1 MPALSSAFLVH
12 AEDLSDF
19 SKAVLQKMG
28 VPLADAEVVS
38 AALVDAD
45 LRGLGTHGAV
55 RLILYSKLFQ
65 EGLVNPRPKIR
76 LISESSS
83 HVLIDNDYG
92 LGFLGSVRAM
102 DLCIRMAPK
111 TGIAMAGVRNS
122 SHFGAAGYYALM
134 AAEQN
139 LVGFAASNSYPV
151 MAPPGTTT
159 PVHGNNP
166 FAFAFPAG
174 KRFPILVDM
183 ATSVASQGKIKQYG
197 NEGKTIPLGWAYN
210 REGKPTE
217 DPRAFF
223 LLAPFGEGGY
233 KGYGLALAMDVLAG
247 VLTGSLFAQNF
258 VSGPGSRGCGHFFLA
273 FDPQRFMPLDE
284 FRKRTGEMIE
294 QMKMASHLDGDQG
307 EIYHPG
313 ERGFLR
319 KTKWIREGIPMLSST
334 LQQLDQLAEGMN
346 LPRLKRDDRP
356 ADSDNKL

>member
-1 MPALSSAFLVH
+1 MSSTFLVQ
-12 AEDLSDF
+12 ATDLIDF
-19 SKAVLQKMG
+19 SKTVLYKLE
-28 VPLADAEVVS
+28 VPPADAEVVS
-38 AALVDAD
+38 AALVDAE

-55 RLILYSKLFQ
+55 RLTLYSKLFQ
-65 EGLVNPRPKIR
+65 EGLINPRPRIR
-76 LISESSS
+76 LIGESSS
-83 HVLIDNDYG
+83 HVLLDNDYG
-92 LGFLGSVRAM
+92 LGFLGSVQAM
-102 DLCIRMAPK
+102 NLCIPMAAK

-134 AAEQN
+134 AAEKN
-139 LVGFAASNSYPV
+139 LVGFATSNSYPV
-151 MAPPGTTT
+151 MAPPGATA

-174 KRFPILVDM
+174 KRFPVVVDM

-197 NEGKTIPLGWAYN
+197 NEGKAIPLGWAYD
-210 REGKPTE
+210 REGKPTS

-233 KGYGLALAMDVLAG
+233 KGYGLALAMDILAG
-247 VLTGSLFAQNF
+247 VLTGSFFGQNF

-273 FDPQRFMPLDE
+273 FDPKRFMPMDD
-284 FRKRTGEMIE
+284 FRERTDEMIA
-294 QMKMASHLDGDQG
+294 QMKRASRRDGDQG

-319 KTKWIREGIPMLSST
+319 KNKWLREGIPMLSST

-346 LPRLKRDDRP
+346 LPRLKRDDHP
-356 ADSDNKL
+356 PDSDNRL

>member
-1 MPALSSAFLVH
+1 MSSTYRVRS
-12 AEDLSDF
+12 EDLGEF

-28 VPLADAEVVS
+28 VPLADAEVVA
-38 AALVDAD
+38 AALVEAD
-45 LRGLGTHGAV
+45 LRGLSTHGAV
-55 RLILYSKLFQ
+55 RLTLYSKLFQ
-65 EGLVNPRPKIR
+65 EGLINPRPR
-76 LISESSS
+76 VRVISESSS
-83 HVLIDNDYG
+83 HVLLDNDYG
-92 LGFLGSVRAM
+92 LGFLGSVKAM
-102 DLCIRMAPK
+102 ERCLRMASK
-111 TGIAMAGVRNS
+111 TGTAMAGVRNS

-183 ATSVASQGKIKQYG
+183 ATSVASQGKIKQYA
-197 NEGKTIPLGWAYN
+197 NEGMKIPLGWAYD
-210 REGKPTE
+210 REGKPTA
-217 DPRAFF
+217 DPRAFS

-247 VLTGSLFAQNF
+247 VLTGSFFAQDF

-273 FDPQRFMPLDE
+273 FDPQRFMPLNE
-284 FRKRTGEMIE
+284 FRKRTDEMIA
-294 QMKMASHLDGDQG
+294 QVKRASRRDGDQE

-319 KTKWIREGIPMLSST
+319 KNKWIQEGIPMLSST
-334 LQQLDQLAEGMN
+334 LQQLDPLADGMN
-346 LPRLKRDDRP
+346 LPRLKRDDHP
-356 ADSDNKL
+356 SGSDDLV

>member
-1 MPALSSAFLVH
+1 MGIHFRVR
-12 AEDLSDF
+12 AEDLNAF
-19 SKAVLQKMG
+19 SCAVLERMG
-28 VPLADAEVVS
+28 VSPGDAQEV
-38 AALVDAD
+38 AKALVDAD
-45 LRGLGTHGAV
+45 LRGLSTHGAV
-55 RLILYSKLFQ
+55 RLTLYSKLFQ
-65 EGLVNPRPKIR
+65 EGLINPRPRIR

-83 HVLIDNDYG
+83 HVLLDNDYG
-92 LGFLGSVRAM
+92 LGFLGSVQAM
-102 DLCIRMAPK
+102 NLCIPMAAK

-139 LVGFAASNSYPV
+139 LIGFAASNSYPV

-197 NEGKTIPLGWAYN
+197 NEGKTIPLGWAYD
-210 REGKPTE
+210 REGKPTA

-247 VLTGSLFAQNF
+247 VLTGSFFAQNF

-273 FDPQRFMPLDE
+273 FDPQRFMPMDE
-284 FRKRTGEMIE
+284 FRKRTDEMIA
-294 QMKMASHLDGDQG
+294 QMKKASRRDGDQG

-319 KTKWIREGIPMLSST
+319 KNKWVQEGIPMLSST
-334 LQQLDQLAEGMN
+334 LQQLDPLADGMN
-346 LPRLKRDDRP
+346 LPRLRRDDHP
-356 ADSDNKL
+356 SGSDDMV

>member
-1 MPALSSAFLVH
+1 MSSSFRVH
-12 AEDLSDF
+12 SEDLIDF
-19 SKAVLQKMG
+19 SKAVFQKMD

-55 RLILYSKLFQ
+55 RLTLYSKLFQ
-65 EGLVNPRPKIR
+65 EGLINPRPRIR

-83 HVLIDNDYG
+83 HVLLDNDYG
-92 LGFLGSVRAM
+92 LGFLGSVKAM
-102 DLCIRMAPK
+102 DLCLRMASK

-139 LVGFAASNSYPV
+139 LIGFATSNSYPV

-159 PVHGNNP
+159 PIHGNNP

-197 NEGKTIPLGWAYN
+197 NEGKPIPLGWAYD
-210 REGKPTE
+210 REGKPTA

-247 VLTGSLFAQNF
+247 VLTGSFFAQNF

-273 FDPQRFMPLDE
+273 FDPQRFMPLNE
-284 FRKRTGEMIE
+284 FRKRTDEMIA
-294 QMKMASHLDGDQG
+294 QMKRASPRGGDKG

-319 KTKWIREGIPMLSST
+319 KNKWVQEGIPMLSST

-346 LPRLKRDDRP
+346 LPRLRREDHPSGSDDRV
-356 ADSDNKL
+356 